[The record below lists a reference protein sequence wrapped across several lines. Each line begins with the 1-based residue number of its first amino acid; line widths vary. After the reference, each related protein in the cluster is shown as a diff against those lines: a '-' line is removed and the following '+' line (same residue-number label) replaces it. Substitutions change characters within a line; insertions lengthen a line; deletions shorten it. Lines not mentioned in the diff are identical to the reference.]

1 MQASNQFIKICAHHS
16 ISSLGIGEKA
26 LHYYR
31 YEDTF
36 IKRIQANDKEY
47 WAAPIDEY
55 AEIIVERFKRDFP
68 KYNALDRSTILALI
82 CAKFIGEKL
91 NLSDKKVMV
100 NAASSRGATSIWENA
115 HEQFLNGEN
124 ISIKTSPFTTL
135 GNISNYVTQFLKL
148 QSASPIDTSVTCS
161 SGLQALANG
170 IAWLKSNLTE
180 YAFILAT
187 EAPLTGFTFKQMEAL
202 GIYSDLKSKYP
213 CKPFSMHDS
222 KKNSMVLGEAAVGFL
237 LKNTDQLQ
245 TGDFYID
252 GIGFGNE
259 IISSPTSIS
268 SDGKAF
274 QQAMYQAVANSHTQE
289 FPDVIIAHAPGTH
302 FGDEAEKT
310 AIKTVFQENTP
321 AITSNKWKIGH
332 TFAASGLMSM
342 EMALYILGTQF
353 VPIIPYPS
361 SVKSDPKK
369 IERVMVN
376 TMGFGGN
383 ATSVMIAI
391 KK

>member
-16 ISSLGIGEKA
+16 ISSLGMGEKA

-31 YEDTF
+31 YDDTF
-36 IKRIQANDKEY
+36 IKRILANDKEY

-55 AEIIVERFKRDFP
+55 AEIILERFKRDFP
-68 KYNALDRSTILALI
+68 KYNALDRSTLLALI
-82 CAKFIGEKL
+82 CAKLIGEKF
-91 NLSDKKVMV
+91 NLSDKKIMV

-115 HEQFLNGEN
+115 HEQYLNREN

-148 QSASPIDTSVTCS
+148 QSASTIDSSVTCS

-170 IAWLKSNLTE
+170 IAWIKSNLTE
-180 YAFILAT
+180 YAFIVAA
-187 EAPLTGFTFKQMEAL
+187 EAPLTGFTLKQMEAL

-213 CKPFSMHDS
+213 CKPFSAHDS

-237 LKNTDQLQ
+237 IKNTTELAA
-245 TGDFYID
+245 GDFYID

-259 IISSPTSIS
+259 IIQSPTSIS
-268 SDGKAF
+268 SEGEAL
-274 QQAMYQAVANSHTQE
+274 QQAMRQAINHSNSKE
-289 FPDVIIAHAPGTH
+289 IPDIIIAHAPGTH
-302 FGDEAEKT
+302 LGDEAEIR
-310 AIKTVFQENTP
+310 AIQTVFGENIP

-353 VPIIPYPS
+353 VPSIPYPS
-361 SVKSDPKK
+361 SIHNSPKK
-369 IERVMVN
+369 IERVMIN

-383 ATSVMIAI
+383 ATSVIVAI